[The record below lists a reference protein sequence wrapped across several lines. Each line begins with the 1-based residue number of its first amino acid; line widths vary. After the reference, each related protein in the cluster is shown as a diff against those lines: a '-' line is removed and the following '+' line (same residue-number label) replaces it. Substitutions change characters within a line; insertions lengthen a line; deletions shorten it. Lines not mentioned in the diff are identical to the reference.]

1 MKSSIMTKIPNLNMT
16 EYIFSGK
23 QFMRMD
29 IIRRPSDIAQI
40 RAGHFALSFPEP
52 LGKDTSHKVI

>member
-1 MKSSIMTKIPNLNMT
+1 MTKIPNLNMT

-29 IIRRPSDIAQI
+29 IMRRPSDIAQI

-52 LGKDTSHKVI
+52 PGKDTSHKVI